1 MGAASRL
8 HGVKFEKW
16 QALGNDYLILE
27 ASRLPWKLTEAR
39 IEWLC
44 DQHFGVGA
52 DGILLLSRS
61 EDPEF
66 AAGLRIFNPD
76 GSEAELSGNGAREA
90 ILYLR
95 RNDWTEEDEFAIE
108 TAAGPI
114 RPTITGELTCSVE
127 MGRAA
132 TASKDFPSGPEDGRG
147 TLEAAGRQWEF
158 QHVSIGNPQ
167 CAIVVAADELDE
179 LDLGEIGPPIEGHE
193 LFPNRTNVSFL
204 TVDGDRVRA
213 RIFERGVGE
222 TLSSGTGASG
232 AAVTAFLRGAPDQL
246 VVELEGGELQVE
258 IGEELAV
265 RLDGWAEPVF
275 SGELSAELLQAL
287 AELGGD

>member
-1 MGAASRL
+1 
-8 HGVKFEKW
+8 VKFEKW

-27 ASRLPWKLTEAR
+27 EERLPWELTATR

-44 DQHFGVGA
+44 DQHFGVGS
-52 DGILLLSRS
+52 DGVLLLSRS
-61 EDPEF
+61 ADPEF
-66 AAGLRIFNPD
+66 VANLRIFNPD

-95 RNDWTEEDEFAIE
+95 RHGWTEEDEFAIG
-108 TAAGPI
+108 TVAGPI
-114 RPTITGELTCSVE
+114 RPTITGELTCSVD

-132 TASKDFPSGPEDGRG
+132 TASKDFPSGGEEGRG
-147 TLEAAGRQWEF
+147 ALEAGGRGWEF

-167 CAIVVAADELDE
+167 CAIVVGEELEE
-179 LDLGEIGPPIEGHE
+179 LDLDAIGPGIEANE

-204 TVDGDRVRA
+204 AIDGSRVRA

-232 AAVTAFLRGAPDQL
+232 AAVTAFLRGAPSPI

-258 IGEELAV
+258 ISEDLRV

-275 SGELSAELLQAL
+275 AGELSPELLQAL
-287 AELGGD
+287 AELDG